1 MNITRLRRKAVLP
14 GAGHRPTLQFMSA
27 SHQTAEPLPAPL
39 HFDAVIL
46 PHRSLSMRG
55 FVILIGVVAAVNF
68 TAGTWFMAKG
78 AWPVFGF
85 CGLEVLAVWWAFRA
99 NYRAARAHETVQLSD
114 DELLIRRVDA
124 KGRAEAVRL
133 TPHWARLSLS
143 RLPDESTRLHVV
155 SHGREVELASQ
166 LSPAERADFAR
177 ALEAALAKLKAGPQ
191 PA

>member
-1 MNITRLRRKAVLP
+1 MTAANR
-14 GAGHRPTLQFMSA
+14 
-27 SHQTAEPLPAPL
+27 TAEPLLPPL

-68 TAGTWFMAKG
+68 TAGAYFMARG
-78 AWPVFGF
+78 AWPVLGF

-114 DELLIRRVDA
+114 DELRIRRVDA
-124 KGRAEAVRL
+124 KGRAEVL
-133 TPHWARLSLS
+133 SFKPYWVRLSLS
-143 RLPDESTRLHVV
+143 KLPDESTRLHVV

-177 ALEAALAKLKAGPQ
+177 ALDTALTKLRTGLPPQ
-191 PA
+191 PV